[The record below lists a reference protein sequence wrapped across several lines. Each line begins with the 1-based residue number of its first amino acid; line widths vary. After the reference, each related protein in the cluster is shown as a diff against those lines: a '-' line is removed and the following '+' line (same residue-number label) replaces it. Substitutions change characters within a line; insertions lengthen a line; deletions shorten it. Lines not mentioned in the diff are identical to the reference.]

1 MPILLPNSATM
12 PIPDPSMLLLFVL
25 GALVLAATPG
35 PSVLYIVARGINQGR
50 AAALVSVL
58 GIASGDLVHITAA
71 ALGVSALLLSSALA
85 FSVVKYLG
93 AAYLIYLGI
102 HKLSDRELANPTQLV
117 KRESLK
123 RIFLQGFVVNA
134 LNPKAAL
141 FFIAFLPQFV
151 NPTRGAVL
159 FQIIFL
165 GVLFTLVASASDSV
179 YALVSGTIGRWLKQ
193 NPRLLKTQRYV
204 TGGTYIG
211 LGVATAFSSPQSK

>member
-1 MPILLPNSATM
+1 M

-25 GALVLAATPG
+25 GTLALAATPG
-35 PSVLYIVARGINQGR
+35 PAVLYIVARGVDQGR
-50 AAALVSVL
+50 VAALVSVL
-58 GIASGDLVHITAA
+58 GIASGNLVHITAA

-102 HKLSDRELANPTQLV
+102 HKLSDREVPDPTQLV
-117 KRESLK
+117 KRESLR
-123 RIFLQGFVVNA
+123 RIFVRGFVVNA

-151 NPTRGAVL
+151 NPARGAVV

-165 GVLFTLVASASDSV
+165 GVLFTLVASTSDSV

-193 NPRLLKTQRYV
+193 NPRLLQIQRYV

-211 LGVATAFSSPQSK
+211 LGVATAFSSPHSK